1 MAPFPRKLLA
11 DHEKIVFDLK
21 PHWVALIAPA
31 AWTIAALVVL
41 FFGLNWVDNLDD
53 GTFRSTMK
61 YVVSIGSVAA
71 MFYLGVFPAL
81 TWATT
86 HFVLTSDRLITR
98 HGIIAKHSREIPLE
112 RINDV
117 SFSQSVLERA
127 LGAGDLMI
135 ESAGERGQSRIT
147 NVRKPED
154 VQLMIYKETEAN
166 NNRMMKG
173 DGPSRSQ
180 ADDHES
186 AAAPSAPVTTPPQDN
201 VLQQIEQLAKLK
213 ESGAITEMEFE
224 SKKQE
229 LLKRL

>member
-11 DHEKIVFDLK
+11 EHEKIVFDLK
-21 PHWVALIAPA
+21 PHWVALFGPA
-31 AWTIAALVVL
+31 LWMVAALVVL
-41 FFGLNWVDNLDD
+41 FFGLNWVDNLDA
-53 GTFRSTMK
+53 GSFRTTMK
-61 YVVSIGSVAA
+61 YAVSIGSVAA
-71 MFYLGVFPAL
+71 MFYLSVFPTL

-180 ADDHES
+180 ADGPEQPVPT
-186 AAAPSAPVTTPPQDN
+186 AAAPAAPPQDN

-213 ESGAITEMEFE
+213 DSGAITEMEFE